1 MKRLVYTSPELWK
14 TTTAPS
20 LYDICV
26 DPQTPKAPYC
36 FEMKISEQMEDS
48 ELLQLN
54 AKEIFID
61 VRLL

>member
-61 VRLL
+61 VRIL